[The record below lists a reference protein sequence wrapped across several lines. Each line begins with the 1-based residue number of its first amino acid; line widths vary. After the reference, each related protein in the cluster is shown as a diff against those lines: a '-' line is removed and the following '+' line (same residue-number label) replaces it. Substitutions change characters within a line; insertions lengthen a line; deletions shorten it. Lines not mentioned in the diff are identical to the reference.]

1 MGVLFGPLR
10 PVLLTLL
17 LATSAASSVLQ
28 SHRTFRE
35 GDSELRW
42 INTKDSKS
50 RWNTITTDGFGEPP
64 WSRRELPKSTT
75 WFLQAPNSSY
85 AIIVYMTQYH
95 LADGDLRVSS
105 FRNCRNASRTR
116 NIVKCSWGQPVSD
129 ISQSFEAP
137 EDTNIFPVRHT
148 TRYVATKAGDEFLV
162 LIMNP
167 SNGDTSGPADGCLQS
182 SVSRGFNVT
191 YNVVELPA
199 GTDVK
204 TKVKPDRCDA
214 LRCNLN
220 GDCHMTSHYERFYCQ
235 CQPGFYGDS
244 CQYGPLCDP
253 KNNVNPCQN
262 NGTCRQRRDVAECK
276 CPIPYHGAR
285 CHLKLEG
292 VIVEPNYLRR
302 YTIELTVTDTDI
314 ELNSSNIETRLGFNH
329 SIYSQAGPL
338 RVAEFDNSS
347 QDASAPRRLLLLFTA
362 LGSDETALYRWFSD
376 GVSQARIGAVG
387 VRPLQFAFSSEP
399 ELAITSLSLDDH
411 GRPQTVGSRAQ
422 LTCTVRGSEGAEVQW
437 FKDGARINVTRASLL
452 RDHHVSESRYR
463 LGGESHNHYLT
474 LGRLVPEDQGWFQC
488 QAADRHSAEPVRR
501 TIQLRLSSLQLALHV
516 TPPLATVRPGRN
528 VTITCTL
535 RSSKQNRDQTTIS
548 WRKAVGRGPFHLLTS
563 QDHEQV
569 VTYCWGSS
577 VLVIREP
584 ETARYECFAHL
595 PPAASN
601 RVTADVLVI
610 TPGQTTCPG
619 VRDGNITWQETAV
632 GREDIQ
638 PCPGD
643 DEDIQLPG
651 RVIKVPARFARRTCE
666 IAATSQAH
674 WGPPDFSDCVDRELF
689 VLQKQVDQLMA
700 GYDVTSPESV
710 LADVHEVLK
719 RRVEAALDRQ
729 PARLLASEV
738 ESFRSVLVG
747 MSSYVLKVATDE
759 QLKEVEQDF
768 IHTVAPLLGTEGD
781 GQLSDQHK
789 AELLAANLNFLLRR
803 VFVREPIDP
812 HPDDM
817 FITTRLLPYHG
828 DGMFVVTPFH
838 MHNRPRWMRSAA
850 GISLGPTQPWRS
862 HVVPASELGLVM
874 VVHRHTRALYPHS
887 YIPDDNGEELGR
899 SGERFLLDSHIVSVG
914 LSKQPRLLESPF
926 PPSVQMT
933 LSLEP
938 LSARWNESSQ
948 RHSCAQLSSGGR
960 WRLDACQ
967 LSRSNHS
974 VNCSCQGLGTF
985 ALALVT
991 QEPSPLDYMLLTL
1004 HVPVVVGCVLS
1015 LLVLLYTSLALLV
1028 HWWRRR
1034 SVPAG
1039 LQLQSSLVLFAA
1051 FAVILV
1057 CAGDTHK
1064 SIAWMAG
1071 CGAFLQFLVLS
1082 AISTQMGIKMH
1093 VFGEQL
1099 RLKQMGGDP
1108 KYFKFIA
1115 YFISTGVP
1123 ALVTAATITVQ
1134 VTHGWHL
1141 LRSWW
1146 MMRDSTLFYGV
1157 LVPASIL
1164 LIIDTV
1170 LLLFVRATLTIG
1182 LIDPAAE
1189 DVTCRLNEWRSLM
1202 WRSHILEAV
1211 VVLVMIPVSAL
1222 YINFPGTACEV
1233 LFGLIC
1239 LLTSVTLLMCY
1250 VIYGNTGVPTRPC
1263 GKKPSKN
1270 TDDDGGHRKAPATL
1284 RSRAVLSFFEP
1295 SQKPLLPRNGSRL
1308 TSAGVLNDNPGT
1320 GTGTGSGCGSGSGGS
1335 AETEECAISSA
1346 PDSSSFSSSDS
1357 GASQLHAPTGRPV
1370 ASNGSPVAS
1379 SGVQKMQVRAEIS
1392 SVNCEAF
1399 DPPPK
1404 PGRQAVTP
1412 TWSGVKRAGPRPAQ
1426 KS

>member
-1 MGVLFGPLR
+1 MGVLFGPRR

-17 LATSAASSVLQ
+17 LVASAASSVLQ

-42 INTKDSKS
+42 INTKDAKS
-50 RWNTITTDGFGEPP
+50 RWNTITTEGFGEPP

-167 SNGDTSGPADGCLQS
+167 SNGDISGPADGCLQS
-182 SVSRGFNVT
+182 SVSRGFNIT

-244 CQYGPLCDP
+244 CQFGPLCDP

-338 RVAEFDNSS
+338 RVAEFDNSL

-422 LTCTVRGSEGAEVQW
+422 LTC
-437 FKDGARINVTRASLL
+437 
-452 RDHHVSESRYR
+452 Y
-463 LGGESHNHYLT
+463 
-474 LGRLVPEDQGWFQC
+474 
-488 QAADRHSAEPVRR
+488 RHSAEPVRR
-501 TIQLRLSSLQLALHV
+501 TIQLRLSSLQLALHI

-548 WRKAVGRGPFHLLTS
+548 WRKAVGRGPFRLLTS

-610 TPGQTTCPG
+610 TPGQTTCPR
-619 VRDGNITWQETAV
+619 VKDGNITWQETAV

-651 RVIKVPARFARRTCE
+651 RVIKM
-666 IAATSQAH
+666 
-674 WGPPDFSDCVDRELF
+674 
-689 VLQKQVDQLMA
+689 DQLMA

-729 PARLLASEV
+729 PARLLSSEV

-781 GQLSDQHK
+781 GQLSDQVSEEMGRERDEFRCDRGRTEHK

-803 VFVREPIDP
+803 VFVREPIDT

-828 DGMFVVTPFH
+828 DGMLVVTPFH
-838 MHNRPRWMRSAA
+838 MHNRPHWMRSAA

-1146 MMRDSTLFYGV
+1146 MVRDSTLFYGV

-1222 YINFPGTACEV
+1222 YINFPGPACEV
-1233 LFGLIC
+1233 LFGLFC

-1250 VIYGNTGVPTRPC
+1250 VIYGDTGVPTRPC

-1270 TDDDGGHRKAPATL
+1270 KDDDGGHRKAPATL

-1320 GTGTGSGCGSGSGGS
+1320 GTGSGCGSGSGGSGGS